1 MVESANLGVKT
12 TQVAQKIK
20 HYCRLVLLCYS
31 HLNHHPHS
39 CFKHRLQ
46 IQLLTWKPS
55 FRSRLHDQRCRTRVF
70 PPAGKF
76 ETRREEVC
84 RKSGTNNVIFSVKL
98 VAHLSPTCV
107 AYGLILSRGRRN
119 AILMSYCS
127 KVCEYHVTWFYS
139 LINSLVNALF
149 SNTSKKRST
158 TFVYVLEF
166 TIQYNTIF
174 FI

>member
-1 MVESANLGVKT
+1 M
-12 TQVAQKIK
+12 TQQNERKALITNFLFSELKLWLSPRAWELK
-20 HYCRLVLLCYS
+20 LHKLCRTLNITAGLCCYVTLTWIITHTRVLS
-31 HLNHHPHS
+31 
-39 CFKHRLQ
+39 RLQ

-127 KVCEYHVTWFYS
+127 KVREYHVTWFYS
-139 LINSLVNALF
+139 L
-149 SNTSKKRST
+149 T
-158 TFVYVLEF
+158 
-166 TIQYNTIF
+166 
-174 FI
+174 